1 MNDRENQ
8 NQGRQGQPGQQQ
20 NTGAG
25 SRQQEQ
31 ANAGGS
37 MREDEEQFGDRSH
50 QMEQQ
55 SGTYRPE
62 GDRGVDF
69 ESDGSGELGM
79 GQAEQQSGRQG
90 QDGESDRSRQQEQS
104 ESDRSRRGNQQ
115 GEWDSEDEDI

>member
-8 NQGRQGQPGQQQ
+8 NRDRQGQPEQRQ
-20 NTGAG
+20 NSWAG

-31 ANAGGS
+31 
-37 MREDEEQFGDRSH
+37 R
-50 QMEQQ
+50 
-55 SGTYRPE
+55 GTYRPE